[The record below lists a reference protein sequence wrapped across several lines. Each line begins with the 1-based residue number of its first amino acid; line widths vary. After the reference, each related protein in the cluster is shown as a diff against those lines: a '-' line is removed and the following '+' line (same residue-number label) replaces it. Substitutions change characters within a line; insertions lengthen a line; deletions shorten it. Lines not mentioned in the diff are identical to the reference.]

1 MKYWTEQR
9 VDIGYIWQK
18 RSDPKSFY
26 IIIARY
32 EDEGWHTTCA
42 RTRGLETRHEE
53 MTSHRSDEAGLDEC
67 LTFIKKVLS
76 WTGEPYFN
84 IAEAKQT
91 LLFLDRTE

>member
-9 VDIGYIWQK
+9 VEVGCIWQK

-32 EDEGWHTTCA
+32 HDEGWHTTCA

-53 MTSHRSDEAGLDEC
+53 MTSRRTDETGLDEC
-67 LTFIKKVLS
+67 LAFVKKVMS
-76 WTGEPYFN
+76 WAGEPYFD
-84 IAEAKQT
+84 IAEAKQR
-91 LLFLDRTE
+91 LLSLDHTD